1 MPTREEELRE
11 ERIAKL
17 NRIRSRGIDPY
28 PPRYARTH
36 TAAEAIVSF
45 EAFEAVPGKAEDA
58 PPPSVS
64 VGGRLTSKRD
74 MGRAAF
80 LDLEDSTG
88 TIQVFV
94 RQNNLDEE
102 SLELLKDLDLG
113 DIIGATGPLIRT

>member
-11 ERIAKL
+11 ERLAKL
-17 NRIRSRGIDPY
+17 NRMRSRGIDPY

-36 TAAEAIVSF
+36 TAAEATVSF
-45 EAFEAVPGKAEDA
+45 EAFEAAPGKAEDA
-58 PPPSVS
+58 TTPTIS
-64 VGGRLTSKRD
+64 VGGRLSSKRD

-94 RQNNLDEE
+94 RQNNLDEA
-102 SLELLKDLDLG
+102 SVELLKDLDLG
-113 DIIGATGPLIRT
+113 DIVGATGP

>member
-11 ERIAKL
+11 ERLAKL
-17 NRIRSRGIDPY
+17 NRMRSRGIDPY

-36 TAAEAIVSF
+36 TAVEAIATF
-45 EAFEAVPGKAEDA
+45 EAFDAEPDKADDADA
-58 PPPSVS
+58 PVAS
-64 VGGRLTSKRD
+64 VGGRLSSKRD

-94 RQNNLDEE
+94 RQNNLDEA
-102 SLELLKDLDLG
+102 SVELLKDLDLG
-113 DIIGATGPLIRT
+113 DIVG